1 MTEDLPS
8 APVTRKGKVRQRLA
22 ETLMT
27 THTQGRVRAAIGR
40 ATDFYGPGVLTSTM
54 GERFFRALVAGQPV
68 AWLGRLDQ
76 PHAMTFV
83 DDFARVL
90 ITLGTHEEAL
100 GQVWHTPTA
109 AALTGRDYITLA
121 AEQAGVAARP
131 RAIPVALVRVA
142 GLFDPLLREVGEM
155 LYEFTAPYLIDASKY
170 LAAFGGT
177 PTPHHEGLRQ
187 TVAWYRAYQPS
198 SARRP

>member
-1 MTEDLPS
+1 
-8 APVTRKGKVRQRLA
+8 
-22 ETLMT
+22 
-27 THTQGRVRAAIGR
+27 
-40 ATDFYGPGVLTSTM
+40 M
-54 GERFFRALVAGQPV
+54 GERFFTALVAGKPV

-109 AALTGRDYITLA
+109 DPLTGREYITLA
-121 AEQAGVAARP
+121 AAQAGVAARP
-131 RAIPVALVRVA
+131 RAIPAALVRVA
-142 GLFDPLLREVGEM
+142 GLFNPVMREVGEM
-155 LYEFTAPYLIDASKY
+155 LYGFNAPYLIDASKY

-177 PTPHHEGLRQ
+177 PTPHREGLRQ
-187 TVAWYRAYQPS
+187 TVAWYRTYQPS
-198 SARRP
+198 PARRP